1 MGSNQIQHVFVLMLE
16 NRSFDHMLGFSGLT
30 GTDASTGASTKING
44 LIGTELNTYNGQT
57 FSVSPGAPDRMP
69 ADPGH
74 EFSNVLLQLCGQGA
88 SYLSGGAY
96 PVINNSGYVASY
108 ADGDG
113 ATNPGV
119 LMNCYSPTQ
128 LPVMHA
134 LATEF
139 VVCDNWHASMPGPT
153 WPNRMF
159 IHAASSSGLDHSP
172 SIAEIADWEALA
184 GFSFQNGT
192 IFDAL
197 HEKGITRRLYGGD
210 DFPMVSALKGIH
222 LTDIRHYSQF
232 AADLKQ
238 ATYPFS
244 YVFIEPSYDVA
255 NDYTNGTSQHPLADV
270 NRGEALIKATYEA
283 IRGSAFWES
292 SLLIITWDE
301 HGGFYDHV
309 IPGDAVAPGDTGTDS
324 DHNTNGFTFEKYG
337 PRVPALFISSLI
349 PGNLIDHRIYDHAS
363 IPATLEALFSLNA
376 LTKRDASASSV
387 ASLLTLTASRK
398 NTPETLPAVASA
410 EVAPLAAAA
419 ADAAAPIVSVSRP
432 DDSADGGNLPG
443 IIQAALRQD
452 LEVSPSVQRPAIIAR
467 VRLIKTRS
475 EATQYLNE
483 VRSKV
488 APVRE
493 AIAVKK
499 RSRLRWE

>member
-1 MGSNQIQHVFVLMLE
+1 MGSGQIQHVFVLMLE

-30 GTDASTGASTKING
+30 GTDATTGAPTKING
-44 LIGTELNTYNGQT
+44 LSGSESNVYNGQP
-57 FSVSPGAPDRMP
+57 FPVSPGAPDRMP

-88 SYLSGGAY
+88 SYPSGGAY
-96 PVINNSGYVASY
+96 PSINNSGYVASY
-108 ADGDG
+108 ADGDR
-113 ATNPGV
+113 ASNPGV

-128 LPVMHA
+128 LPVLHA
-134 LATEF
+134 LAAEF

-197 HEKGITRRLYGGD
+197 QKKGFTRRLYGGD

-232 AADLKQ
+232 AGDLKKS
-238 ATYPFS
+238 TYPFT

-255 NDYTNGTSQHPLADV
+255 NDYRNGTSQHPLADV
-270 NRGEALIKATYEA
+270 NRGEALMKATYEA

-292 SLLIITWDE
+292 SLLIVTWDE

-309 IPGDAVAPGDTGTDS
+309 IPGDAVAPGDAGPGS

-337 PRVPALFISSLI
+337 PRVPALVISALI
-349 PGNLIDHRIYDHAS
+349 PRNLIDHRIYDHAS
-363 IPATLEALFSLNA
+363 VPATLEALFGLDA
-376 LTKRDASASSV
+376 LTKRDTSANSV
-387 ASLLTLTASRK
+387 TSLLTLEASRK
-398 NTPETLPAVASA
+398 NAPETLPPVASTEA
-410 EVAPLAAAA
+410 APLAAAM
-419 ADAAAPIVSVSRP
+419 ADAAAPAVSVSRP
-432 DDSADGGNLPG
+432 GDSADGGTLPG

-452 LEVSPSVQRPAIIAR
+452 LEVSPSAQRPAIIAR
-467 VRLIKTRS
+467 VRSIKTRS
-475 EATQYLNE
+475 EAIQYLNE

-488 APVRE
+488 APVRA
-493 AIAVKK
+493 AIALK
-499 RSRLRWE
+499 